1 MRTKLNKLAAILA
14 VAVFAVFFG
23 STAVYAWDV
32 DMYQQTVELA
42 DVPDGTAFADI
53 LVKDR
58 PQDGYAVD
66 FNEENAQLLELNRDC
81 GLAVYSED
89 GFTSLL
95 LRHTVQYLKRRSFP
109 EDRTAIMHYTD

>member
-32 DMYQQTVELA
+32 DMYQQTVELS

-58 PQDGYAVD
+58 P
-66 FNEENAQLLELNRDC
+66 
-81 GLAVYSED
+81 
-89 GFTSLL
+89 
-95 LRHTVQYLKRRSFP
+95 
-109 EDRTAIMHYTD
+109 